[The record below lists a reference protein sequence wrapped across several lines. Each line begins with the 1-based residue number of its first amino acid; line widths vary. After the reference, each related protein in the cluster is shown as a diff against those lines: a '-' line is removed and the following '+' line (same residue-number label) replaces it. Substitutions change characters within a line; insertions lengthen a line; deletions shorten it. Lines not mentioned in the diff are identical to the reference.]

1 MIKPQ
6 RAQRTQRK
14 RRERCIIPM
23 STDLISVI
31 EYAIQYLEIIQ
42 RFGRFPHRNQ
52 ILGRETTP
60 EEAEF
65 LKQRGSGF

>member
-23 STDLISVI
+23 STDLILHRFLTFVI
-31 EYAIQYLEIIQ
+31 PISNFPPGPVNIQLDNNIANAIMTISQTV
-42 RFGRFPHRNQ
+42 RN
-52 ILGRETTP
+52 EN
-60 EEAEF
+60 
-65 LKQRGSGF
+65 

>member
-1 MIKPQ
+1 
-6 RAQRTQRK
+6 
-14 RRERCIIPM
+14 M

-31 EYAIQYLEIIQ
+31 EYAMQHLEIIQ

-65 LKQRGSGF
+65 LKQPGSGF